1 MIKYEHD
8 MLVLSPALSKYDQIA
23 INDFVEAT
31 LEKQRSQILAKI
43 KNLEDQSHAT
53 RTPLYQE
60 VLFSKVKDIVEDK

>member
-31 LEKQRSQILAKI
+31 LEKQKSQILDKI
-43 KNLEDQSHAT
+43 KKLEDQSHAT

-60 VLFSKVKDIVEDK
+60 LLFSKVKNIVEDK

>member
-1 MIKYEHD
+1 

-31 LEKQRSQILAKI
+31 LEKQKSQILDKI
-43 KNLEDQSHAT
+43 KKLEDQSHAT

-60 VLFSKVKDIVEDK
+60 LLFSKVKNIVEDK